1 MNASKTEPL
10 EIHDDTALFREALRF
25 TAAETGFIPRL
36 IEKDYFCTLVL
47 KHLCASDTTLA
58 FKGGTCLAKVH
69 AGFYRLSEDLDFS
82 ISMPTESARS
92 ARSRAADAFKAV
104 VKTIPAKLRP
114 FTIVEAVSGANG
126 SKQYVATVAYDSLL
140 GANRET
146 IKIEV
151 GLREPL
157 RTTTV
162 VADAHTLLL
171 DPIRGRQIVQSVP
184 LPCISLIEAMA
195 EKFRAALTRRDV
207 AIRDFYDIDHAVRN
221 SGLNPLQPDLLE
233 LIARKLDVPD
243 NGAIDV
249 SDTRLQ
255 ALRQQLEAQLKPVLR
270 SQDFSRFAL
279 DRAFDVV
286 RAVAGELCK

>member
-1 MNASKTEPL
+1 MNAAKTEPL
-10 EIHDDTALFREALRF
+10 EIHNDTALFREALRF

-47 KHLCASDTTLA
+47 QHLCASDATLT

-92 ARSRAADAFKAV
+92 ARSRAADAFKTAV
-104 VKTIPAKLRP
+104 TAIPAKLRP
-114 FTIVEAVSGANG
+114 FTILEAVSGANG

-157 RTTTV
+157 LTTTV

-171 DPIRGRQIVQSVP
+171 DPIRGRQIVQSVA
-184 LPCISLIEAMA
+184 LPCISLVEAMA

-221 SGLNPLQPDLLE
+221 SGLNPLQPELLE
-233 LIARKLDVPD
+233 LIAGKLDVPG

-255 ALRQQLEAQLKPVLR
+255 ALHLQLDTQLKPVLR

-279 DRAFDVV
+279 DRTFDVV
-286 RAVAGELCK
+286 RAVAGELCR